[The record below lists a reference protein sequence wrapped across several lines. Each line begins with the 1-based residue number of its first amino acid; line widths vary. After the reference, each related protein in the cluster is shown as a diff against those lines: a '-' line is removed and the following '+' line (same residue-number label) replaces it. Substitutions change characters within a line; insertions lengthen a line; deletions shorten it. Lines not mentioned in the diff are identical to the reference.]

1 MPTPTA
7 QQAAAN
13 WSRGM
18 SNATEK
24 IRAGIQAV
32 TESPTA
38 KAAQATDRYLQ
49 GVQQSVA
56 SGKMAR
62 ALNAVTLQDWKN
74 AAIEKGVN
82 RIATGAAQAQSK
94 FAAFMT
100 EFLPYVTAGVAQLPP
115 RGTVDQNIERAV
127 QMMRYNSKFR
137 KSA

>member
-1 MPTPTA
+1 MPMPNA

-18 SNATEK
+18 SNSTEK
-24 IRAGIQAV
+24 IRAGINAV

-56 SGKMAR
+56 SGKLA
-62 ALNAVTLQDWKN
+62 ASLNRVTLQDWKT

-82 RIATGAAQAQSK
+82 RIAAGAAAAQSK
-94 FAAFMT
+94 FASFMN
-100 EFLPYVTAGVAQLPP
+100 EFLPYLQAGVAQLPP